1 VSREF
6 DQGHAPRPLS
16 QADLAEACPKCPG
29 GRLIRSRTR
38 GLERIVRY
46 FFPVMLYRCDF
57 CGWRGFAVSG
67 EAWFDWTLKFRRAFG
82 PVVVLTILLSGLA
95 LFLSEQGMLGP
106 GSASSSPA
114 GGKRQGPRR

>member
-6 DQGHAPRPLS
+6 DQGRGAHFPI
-16 QADLAEACPKCPG
+16 QTDVAEACPKCPG
-29 GRLIRSRTR
+29 GHLIRSRTR
-38 GLERIVRY
+38 GLERTVRHL
-46 FFPVMLYRCDF
+46 FPVMLYRCDF

-67 EAWFDWTLKFRRAFG
+67 EAWFDWSLKFRRAFG

-106 GSASSSPA
+106 GSGSSSGAP
-114 GGKRQGPRR
+114 KRQGPRR